1 MKKQTVFEWQE
12 TVIRKCCFLLDFGIV
27 IFLSNFEEKPLQM
40 NLNYVKLKEV
50 ENDKKITI

>member
-1 MKKQTVFEWQE
+1 MKKQTVFGWWE
-12 TVIRKCCFLLDFGIV
+12 TAIRKCCFLLDFGIV
-27 IFLSNFEEKPLQM
+27 IFLSNFAEKPLQM